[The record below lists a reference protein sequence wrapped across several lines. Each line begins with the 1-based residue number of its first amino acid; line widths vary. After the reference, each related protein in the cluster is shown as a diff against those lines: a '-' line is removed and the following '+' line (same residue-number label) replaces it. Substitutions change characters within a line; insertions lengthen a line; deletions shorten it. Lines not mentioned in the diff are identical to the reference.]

1 MSSHQQWS
9 PSERFRSSSGCS
21 PDAPAWSRFCPP
33 TPPPTIWAIT
43 RSTPSRCRKLR
54 TTPVTGAASPTPP
67 NSTHSTRLPTRW
79 HPAKTSRGPTTTTR
93 RARNCSTCSK
103 ARFTSKRPTGSTSSR
118 PTRCLSPNRTAR
130 TTRTTPPMPT
140 NQSLCLASA
149 HRRPT
154 SRARTTLTRNERS
167 GGSDTLFS
175 HPVTVAPM
183 TSKQAVQ
190 QELVDSGVTAVLRG
204 IPEEKMVDVAT
215 AVHEGGV
222 TALELTADAKRCSD
236 MIAAVDKALDDTDAI
251 IGAGTVMDAA
261 AARNVIEAGAEFVL
275 APNLNEDV
283 IDVCN
288 REGVLAIPGV
298 MTPTEAADAME
309 AGADILK
316 MFPAK
321 TVGPAHIGALQGPLG
336 DVPIMPTGGVST
348 DNVDEF
354 FDAGAVAVGA
364 GSALVNYEA
373 IENDDMDG
381 VREQAAAFVDAV
393 EAARE

>member
-1 MSSHQQWS
+1 
-9 PSERFRSSSGCS
+9 
-21 PDAPAWSRFCPP
+21 
-33 TPPPTIWAIT
+33 
-43 RSTPSRCRKLR
+43 
-54 TTPVTGAASPTPP
+54 
-67 NSTHSTRLPTRW
+67 
-79 HPAKTSRGPTTTTR
+79 
-93 RARNCSTCSK
+93 
-103 ARFTSKRPTGSTSSR
+103 
-118 PTRCLSPNRTAR
+118 
-130 TTRTTPPMPT
+130 
-140 NQSLCLASA
+140 
-149 HRRPT
+149 
-154 SRARTTLTRNERS
+154 
-167 GGSDTLFS
+167 
-175 HPVTVAPM
+175 M

-190 QELVDSGVTAVLRG
+190 QKLVDSGVTAVLRG

-236 MIAAVDKALDDTDAI
+236 MIAAVDKALSDTDAV

-288 REGVLAIPGV
+288 REGVVVIPGV

-321 TVGPAHIGALQGPLG
+321 TVGPGHIGAIQGPLG

-348 DNVDEF
+348 DNVDDF

-381 VREQAAAFVDAV
+381 VREQAAEFVAAV

>member
-1 MSSHQQWS
+1 M
-9 PSERFRSSSGCS
+9 
-21 PDAPAWSRFCPP
+21 
-33 TPPPTIWAIT
+33 
-43 RSTPSRCRKLR
+43 
-54 TTPVTGAASPTPP
+54 
-67 NSTHSTRLPTRW
+67 
-79 HPAKTSRGPTTTTR
+79 
-93 RARNCSTCSK
+93 
-103 ARFTSKRPTGSTSSR
+103 
-118 PTRCLSPNRTAR
+118 
-130 TTRTTPPMPT
+130 T
-140 NQSLCLASA
+140 N
-149 HRRPT
+149 
-154 SRARTTLTRNERS
+154 
-167 GGSDTLFS
+167 
-175 HPVTVAPM
+175 
-183 TSKQAVQ
+183 KQAVQ
-190 QELVDSGVTAVLRG
+190 QQLVDSGVTAVLRG

-288 REGVLAIPGV
+288 REGVVAIPGV
-298 MTPTEAADAME
+298 MTPTEAANAME

-336 DVPIMPTGGVST
+336 DIPIMPTGGVST

-381 VREQAAAFVDAV
+381 VREQAAEFVAAV